1 MGKIGRRDMLRNSLG
16 LSGAILGG
24 VSYEHKALMAHAMD
38 QTTPAK
44 PADEPPV
51 QGLQR
56 GKFGKYELSRLFIG
70 GDPVSGISH
79 AGELVYQAQFMLK
92 YFTTDK
98 ILETLGLAEQN
109 GINTLLMRADSRIID
124 HYTAY
129 KKRGGKLHWIATSAP
144 ETGDPVENA
153 KRARDNGAIAM
164 YLHGGIADQLVKAG
178 KVDEIAKIV
187 EGFKSVGIMGGV
199 GSHLL
204 DTARACNSG
213 GVNPDFFMMTINR
226 VNYYCSEATEV
237 GIFMRSIKK
246 PWIAFKVMAAGVIPP
261 RDAFRYAFEN
271 GADHILV
278 GMFDFEVAEDAK
290 IAGQVLEDLK
300 RERPWRS

>member
-38 QTTPAK
+38 QTAPAK
-44 PADEPPV
+44 PAQEPPV

-70 GDPVSGISH
+70 GDPVSGIAH
-79 AGELVYQAQFMLK
+79 AGELVYQADFMLK

-98 ILETLGLAEQN
+98 ILETLGVAEQN

-129 KKRGGKLHWIATSAP
+129 QKRGGKLHWIATSAP

-187 EGFKSVGIMGGV
+187 DGFKSVGLMGGV

-226 VNYYCSEATEV
+226 VNYYCSEAAEV

-246 PWIAFKVMAAGVIPP
+246 PWIAFKVLGAGRVKPAEGF
-261 RDAFRYAFEN
+261 RLAFQH
-271 GADHILV
+271 GADFIAV
-278 GMFDFEVAEDAK
+278 GMFDWQIRQDCSLLQEMLAK
-290 IAGQVLEDLK
+290 GITRDRA
-300 RERPWRS
+300 WA